1 MNSNGYIVSLDIGT
15 SLVRVV
21 IGELAN
27 NTINI
32 VGVGTSHSEG
42 IKKGSIVDID
52 LTVQSIRQ
60 AVDNAER
67 MVSLSIQEVF
77 VGMAGNHIQLQ
88 PSKGVVAV
96 SSPDREIGEED
107 IIRVIDASKV
117 MALPPEREIIDV
129 VPKQFI
135 VDGLEEITDP
145 RGMIGVRLEMEGTI
159 ITGSKTAIHNLVR
172 CIERAGLSVAGIF
185 LQPLAT
191 STIALSKDE
200 KALGIALVDIGA
212 GQMTVSVFE
221 QGTLMNTVVIPVGGE
236 YITNDIAIGL
246 KTQSDVAEQVKVK
259 HGCAL
264 IDEALEDETFSVPRI
279 GSDTY
284 KEFSQVDLAHIIE
297 PRLVEMFELVQKEV
311 KRMGYTE
318 VPGGYVLTGG
328 VTAMPGVLE
337 LAKDVFQN
345 SVRIAVPDYIGV
357 REPHYTAAVG
367 IIKYALQNMRQPE
380 KEMAAAVPSKS
391 KGRPAAA
398 EPQPTTRSA
407 SKQTVREKVRSW
419 FKEFI

>member
-1 MNSNGYIVSLDIGT
+1 MNSNGYVVSLDIGT
-15 SLVRVV
+15 SLVRVI

-32 VGVGTSHSEG
+32 VGVGTSPSEG

-52 LTVQSIRQ
+52 LTVQSIRR

-67 MVSLSIQEVF
+67 MVGLSIQDVF
-77 VGMAGNHIQLQ
+77 VGIAGNHIQLL

-107 IIRVIDASKV
+107 INRVIDASKV

-172 CIERAGLSVAGIF
+172 CVERAGLSVAGIF

-200 KALGIALVDIGA
+200 KALGIVLVDIGA

-221 QGTLMNTVVIPVGGE
+221 QGTLINTTVIPVGGE

-246 KTQSDVAEQVKVK
+246 KTQSNVAEQIKVK

-264 IDEALEDETFSVPRI
+264 IDEALEEETFSVPRI
-279 GSDTY
+279 GSGTF
-284 KEFSQVDLAHIIE
+284 KEFNQVDLAHIIE
-297 PRLVEMFELVQKEV
+297 PRLAEMFELVQKEV
-311 KRMGYTE
+311 KRMGYSE

-345 SVRIAVPDYIGV
+345 AVRIAVPDYIGV

-367 IIKYALQNMRQPE
+367 IIKYAFQNMRQSE
-380 KEMAAAVPSKS
+380 KEVAVASAAKPNQ
-391 KGRPAAA
+391 RPTSQ
-398 EPQPTTRSA
+398 ESQPTTRPA
-407 SKQTVREKVRSW
+407 YKQSVKEKFKNW